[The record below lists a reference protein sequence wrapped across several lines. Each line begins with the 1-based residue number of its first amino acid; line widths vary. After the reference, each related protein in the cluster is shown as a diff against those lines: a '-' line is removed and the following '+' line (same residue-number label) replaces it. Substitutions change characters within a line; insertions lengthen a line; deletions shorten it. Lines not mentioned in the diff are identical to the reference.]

1 MPTIHNCGVRE
12 RAVREDRRRLKS
24 PSESETVEGY
34 EELMR
39 SCTEYKATRRPLIDS
54 VRSNLQALLERAA
67 EVDSEKLFNVIKS
80 DDDSKTTSQQ
90 GNNSSSSS
98 VQIEMGTI
106 TTATTSGSLN
116 NNDQSH

>member
-1 MPTIHNCGVRE
+1 M
-12 RAVREDRRRLKS
+12 
-24 PSESETVEGY
+24 
-34 EELMR
+34 
-39 SCTEYKATRRPLIDS
+39 IDS

-67 EVDSEKLFNVIKS
+67 EVDSKKTEGPMAGAEKLFNMIKS
-80 DDDSKTTSQQ
+80 DDDSKTTSNEHTRRSSAGSQ

-116 NNDQSH
+116 NNDQSETFEFKSSSGTEMPEMPLDL

>member
-1 MPTIHNCGVRE
+1 MLSVT
-12 RAVREDRRRLKS
+12 K
-24 PSESETVEGY
+24 T
-34 EELMR
+34 R
-39 SCTEYKATRRPLIDS
+39 SNTGTEYKTSRRPLIDS

-116 NNDQSH
+116 NNDQSETFEFKSSSGTEMPEMPLDL